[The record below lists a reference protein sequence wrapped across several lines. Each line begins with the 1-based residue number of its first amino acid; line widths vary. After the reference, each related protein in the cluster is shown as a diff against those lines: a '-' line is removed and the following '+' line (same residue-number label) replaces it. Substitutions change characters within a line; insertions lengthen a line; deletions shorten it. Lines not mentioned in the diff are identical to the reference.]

1 MKRRTLLRHSL
12 AALSAVTLPASAARR
27 KGAGDRGAG
36 DAVAPGPFAP
46 DWQSL
51 AQYRAPEWFR
61 NAKFGIWAHWGPQ
74 CEPEFGDWYARL
86 MYFQETPTYRHHVE
100 TYGHPS
106 RVGFKD
112 IIRRW
117 KAARWTP
124 DELVALYKRCGARYF
139 MAMANHHDN
148 FDLYDSRHQPQW
160 NSMKMGP
167 RKDIVGGWRK
177 AAQASGLPF
186 GVSVHAAHAWTWFE
200 SSRNADRDG
209 PFRGV
214 PYDGRLTR
222 AQGRGTW
229 WDGLDPQAL
238 YEQDHPRSTD
248 ADKLTGIWD
257 QWNWNNGAA
266 LPSAAYC
273 EKFYRRTI
281 DLLDRYEPDM
291 VYFDDTVLPL
301 WPVSDVGL
309 KIAAHMYNRSV
320 ARHGRVEAV
329 ITGKILDGEQRK
341 CLVWDVERG
350 QSGRIEPYPW
360 QTCTCLG
367 DWHYDRRIYQR
378 KGYKSAATV
387 LQMLA
392 DVVSKNGNLL
402 LSVPVRGDGTI
413 DELERATVEDI
424 GRWLEVNG
432 EAIYDSRPWHVFG
445 EGPSAAVAAP
455 IEGPGF
461 NEGKNKPYTG
471 LDLRFTTRAGAVYAV
486 VMGKPDGR
494 EVRIPSMGL
503 ASPHGAQLPASRVHL
518 LGHGEAL
525 RFARDDDALVVI
537 LPPALPPFDAPLV
550 LRIS

>member
-1 MKRRTLLRHSL
+1 MKRRTLLRHAL
-12 AALSAVTLPASAARR
+12 AALPAGMLAARAAR
-27 KGAGDRGAG
+27 AGHA
-36 DAVAPGPFAP
+36 AAPGPNAAGPFSP

-51 AQYRAPEWFR
+51 AQYRAPDWFR

-86 MYFQETPTYRHHVE
+86 MYFQETDTYRHHVA

-106 RVGFKD
+106 KVGFKD

-117 KAARWTP
+117 KAARWNP

-160 NSMKMGP
+160 NSVRMGP
-167 RKDIVGGWRK
+167 RKDIVGGWRR
-177 AAQASGLPF
+177 AAQAAGLPF
-186 GVSVHAAHAWTWFE
+186 GVSVHAAHAWTWLE
-200 SSRNADRDG
+200 ASRNADRDG
-209 PFRGV
+209 PLMGV
-214 PYDGRLTR
+214 QYDGKLKRT
-222 AQGRGTW
+222 QGRGTW

-248 ADKLTGIWD
+248 AGKLKAIWN
-257 QWNWNNGAA
+257 QWNWNNGASI
-266 LPSAAYC
+266 PSAAYC
-273 EKFYRRTI
+273 DKFYRRTI

-329 ITGKILDGEQRK
+329 INGKILDEEQRK

-378 KGYKSAATV
+378 KGYKSATTV
-387 LQMLA
+387 IQTLA

-402 LSVPVRGDGTI
+402 LSVPVRADGTI
-413 DELERATVEDI
+413 DELERAIVEEI
-424 GRWLEVNG
+424 GRWLAVNG
-432 EAIYDSRPWHVFG
+432 EAIYDSRPWAVFG
-445 EGPSAAVAAP
+445 EGPSVEGAAP
-455 IEGPGF
+455 LEGPGF

-471 LDLRFTTRAGAVYAV
+471 SDLRFTTRAGHVYAF
-486 VMGKPDGR
+486 VMARPDAD
-494 EVRIPSMGL
+494 RIRIGSMGSSASHL
-503 ASPHGAQLPASRVHL
+503 ARPVTKVEI
-518 LGHGEAL
+518 LGHGDAPS
-525 RFARDDDALVVI
+525 FVQAADALTVG
-537 LPPALPPFDAPLV
+537 LPARALEAGSPLV
-550 LRIS
+550 LKIA

>member
-1 MKRRTLLRHSL
+1 MKRRTLLRHTL
-12 AALSAVTLPASAARR
+12 AALSAATLPASAAQALQGVRH
-27 KGAGDRGAG
+27 GAT
-36 DAVAPGPFAP
+36 DASAAGPFAP

-51 AQYRAPEWFR
+51 SQYQTPEWFR

-74 CEPEFGDWYARL
+74 CEPEFGDWYARF
-86 MYFQETPTYRHHVE
+86 MYFQDSDTYRHHVA

-117 KAARWTP
+117 KAARWNP

-160 NSMKMGP
+160 NSLQLGP
-167 RKDIVGGWRK
+167 RKDIIGGWRK
-177 AAQASGLPF
+177 AAQASELPF
-186 GVSVHAAHAWTWFE
+186 GVSVHAAHAWTWLE
-200 SSRNADRDG
+200 AARNADRHG
-209 PFRGV
+209 PLKGV
-214 PYDGRLTR
+214 PYDGGLTA
-222 AQGRGTW
+222 AQGHGTW
-229 WDGLDPQAL
+229 WEGLDPQAL
-238 YEQDHPRSTD
+238 YEQDHPRSVD
-248 ADKLTGIWD
+248 ADQLKAIWN

-266 LPSAAYC
+266 TPSPAYC
-273 EKFYRRTI
+273 DKFYRRTI

-329 ITGKILDGEQRK
+329 INGKILDEEQRK

-367 DWHYDRRIYQR
+367 DWHYDRRIYRR

-387 LQMLA
+387 IGMLA

-402 LSVPVRGDGTI
+402 LSVPVRADGTI
-413 DELERATVEDI
+413 DELERSIVEDI
-424 GRWLEVNG
+424 GRWLDVNG
-432 EAIYDSRPWHVFG
+432 EAIYDSRPWAVFG
-445 EGPSAAVAAP
+445 EGPAVDGAAP

-471 LDLRFTTRAGAVYAV
+471 ADLRFTTRAGAVYAV
-486 VMGKPDGR
+486 VMGKPNGP
-494 EVRIPSMGL
+494 EVRIASMGL
-503 ASPHGAQLPASRVHL
+503 AGSRLASPVRQVRI
-518 LGHGEAL
+518 LGHGDAPA
-525 RFARDDDALVVI
+525 FVQAADALTVT
-537 LPPALPPFDAPLV
+537 LPGHALKANAPLV
-550 LRIS
+550 LKVG